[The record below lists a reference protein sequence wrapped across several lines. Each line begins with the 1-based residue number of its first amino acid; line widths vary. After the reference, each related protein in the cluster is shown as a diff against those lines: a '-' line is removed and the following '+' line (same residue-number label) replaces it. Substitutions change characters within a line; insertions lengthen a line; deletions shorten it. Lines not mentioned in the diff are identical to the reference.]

1 MQTLVRKR
9 IIVGITGGIAA
20 YKAAELVR
28 ELMRAG
34 AEVRVVMTD
43 AAKEFITPLTLQALS
58 GKPVHHSL
66 LDEEAEM
73 GMGHIELARWADL
86 LLVAPA
92 SADFIARL
100 AAGMGNDLLTTL
112 CLATKAPIALA
123 PAMNEKMWLNAT
135 TQANVKRLRDAY
147 PDMRWFGPDAGQQ
160 ACGDIGPG
168 RMLEPLGLAE
178 LAAGCFDTGTL
189 TGRRV
194 VITAGPTREAIDP
207 VRYLS
212 NHSSGKMGFALA
224 QAAADAG
231 ADVVLIA
238 GPVTLPTPD
247 RVTRVDVISARDMHK
262 ASLEQLD
269 GTDLFIG
276 TAAVADFRPKVPHEQ
291 KLKKQPGQN
300 EMTLQLVENP
310 DIIADVA
317 KAGNRPTCV
326 VAFAAET
333 QNLKSYARTKL
344 DKKGVDWVVANDVS
358 RSDIGFG
365 SEQNE
370 ILLVSRDNSQAFGP
384 AGKQQVAHFLIETL
398 AKTLNGKH
406 ETQATSSLSA
416 SSVSHSASPPS
427 KDSQ

>member
-1 MQTLVRKR
+1 MQTLVNKR
-9 IIVGITGGIAA
+9 IVVGITGGIAA
-20 YKAAELVR
+20 YKSAELVR

-92 SADFIARL
+92 TADFIARM

-112 CLATKAPIALA
+112 CLATRAPIALA

-135 TQANVKRLRDAY
+135 TQANVQRLRDTY
-147 PDMRWFGPDAGQQ
+147 PDLRWFGPDAGQQ
-160 ACGDIGPG
+160 ACGDVGPG
-168 RMLEPLGLAE
+168 RMLEPEGLVE
-178 LAAGCFDTGTL
+178 LAAGCFAPGLL

-224 QAAADAG
+224 RAAAEAG
-231 ADVVLIA
+231 AEVVLIA
-238 GPVTLPTPD
+238 GPVDLATPE
-247 RVTRVDVISARDMHK
+247 RVTRIDVVSAQQMYEAALARSPG
-262 ASLEQLD
+262 A
-269 GTDLFIG
+269 DLFIA
-276 TAAVADFRPKVPHEQ
+276 TAAVADFRPAEDAAHKI
-291 KLKKQPGQN
+291 KKQPGQS
-300 EMTLQLVENP
+300 EMTLKLVQNP
-310 DIIADVA
+310 DIVA
-317 KAGNRPTCV
+317 GVAGSDKRPACV

-333 QNLKSYARTKL
+333 QNVEDYARRKL
-344 DKKGVDWVVANDVS
+344 SKKGVDWVVANDVS
-358 RSDIGFG
+358 RTDIGFG
-365 SEQNE
+365 SDSNE
-370 ILLVSRDNSQAFGP
+370 ILLVGRDHSEPFGP
-384 AGKQQVAHFLIETL
+384 AGKQQVARFLVE
-398 AKTLNGKH
+398 AF
-406 ETQATSSLSA
+406 ARSLGT
-416 SSVSHSASPPS
+416 
-427 KDSQ
+427 

>member
-1 MQTLVRKR
+1 MQTLVNKR
-9 IIVGITGGIAA
+9 IVVGITGGIAA
-20 YKAAELVR
+20 YKSAELVR

-92 SADFIARL
+92 TADFIARM

-112 CLATKAPIALA
+112 CLATRAPIALA

-135 TQANVKRLRDAY
+135 TQANVQRLRDTY
-147 PDMRWFGPDAGQQ
+147 PDLRWFGPDAGQQ
-160 ACGDIGPG
+160 ACGDVGPG
-168 RMLEPLGLAE
+168 RMLEPEGLAE
-178 LAAGCFDTGTL
+178 LVAGCFAPGVL

-224 QAAADAG
+224 RAAAEAG
-231 ADVVLIA
+231 AEVVLIA
-238 GPVTLPTPD
+238 GPVSLTTPE
-247 RVTRVDVISARDMHK
+247 RVNRIDVVSAQQMYE
-262 ASLEQLD
+262 AALSQSP
-269 GTDLFIG
+269 GADLFIA
-276 TAAVADFRPKVPHEQ
+276 TAAVADFRPAEDAAQ
-291 KLKKQPGQN
+291 KIKKQPSQT
-300 EMTLQLVENP
+300 EMTLKLVQNP
-310 DIIADVA
+310 DIVAGVAESAD
-317 KAGNRPTCV
+317 RPACV

-333 QNLKSYARTKL
+333 QNVEDYARRKL
-344 DKKGVDWVVANDVS
+344 SKKGVDWVVANDVS
-358 RSDIGFG
+358 RTDIGFG
-365 SEQNE
+365 SDSNE
-370 ILLVSRDNSQAFGP
+370 ILLVGRDHSEAFGP
-384 AGKQQVAHFLIETL
+384 AGKHQVARFLIE
-398 AKTLNGKH
+398 AFARSLN
-406 ETQATSSLSA
+406 S
-416 SSVSHSASPPS
+416 
-427 KDSQ
+427 

>member
-1 MQTLVRKR
+1 MQTLVNKR

-20 YKAAELVR
+20 YKSAELVR

-92 SADFIARL
+92 TADFIARL

-112 CLATKAPIALA
+112 CLATRAPIALA
-123 PAMNEKMWLNAT
+123 PAMNEKMWLNPT
-135 TQANVKRLRDAY
+135 TQANVQRLEATY
-147 PDMRWFGPDAGQQ
+147 PNLQWFGPDAGQQ
-160 ACGDIGPG
+160 ACGDVGPG
-168 RMLEPLGLAE
+168 RMLEPVGLV
-178 LAAGCFDTGTL
+178 TL
-189 TGRRV
+189 VRDLFPSGQLSGRRV

-224 QAAADAG
+224 EAAAEAG
-231 ADVVLIA
+231 AEVVLIA
-238 GPVTLPTPD
+238 GPVSLATPE
-247 RVTRVDVISARDMHK
+247 RVRRIDVVSARQMHD
-262 ASLEQLD
+262 AAIEQLP

-276 TAAVADFRPKVPHEQ
+276 TAAVADFRPVEDATQ
-291 KLKKQPGQN
+291 KIKKQPGQS
-300 EMTLQLVENP
+300 EMTLHLVQNP
-310 DIIADVA
+310 DIIATVA
-317 KAGNRPTCV
+317 AHPNRPTRV

-333 QNLKSYARTKL
+333 QDVEAYARSKL
-344 DKKGVDWVVANDVS
+344 AKKKVDWVVANDVS
-358 RSDIGFG
+358 RADIGFG
-365 SEQNE
+365 SDDND
-370 ILLVSRDNSQAFGP
+370 ILLVSPERSEAFGP
-384 AGKQQVAHFLIETL
+384 AGKSQVARFLIDTFAQDL
-398 AKTLNGKH
+398 TAH
-406 ETQATSSLSA
+406 SSQASRSDA
-416 SSVSHSASPPS
+416 
-427 KDSQ
+427 